1 MYSATTTVIN
11 ATGIH
16 ARPATEFVKKAKTYA
31 SDIKVENLN
40 TPNAK
45 PANAKA
51 ILSVLRLALV
61 RGTSIRISAEGED
74 EEAAVTALI
83 QLVES
88 GFGE

>member
-16 ARPATEFVKKAKTYA
+16 ARPATEFVKKAKTFT
-31 SDIKVENLN
+31 SEIKVENLN
-40 TPNAK
+40 TPNEK

-51 ILSVLRLALV
+51 ILGVLRLALV
-61 RGTSIRISAEGED
+61 KGTEIRISAEGED
-74 EEAAVTALI
+74 ENAAVTALI